1 MKKERIFTED
11 IEVPGI
17 VTQKAEAAFAQI
29 RKDGT
34 KSMKKITKK
43 KFWKTPAAVAASICL
58 VLVGGISVAAAVQHF
73 WGNAIEQD
81 LQGTDEQKEKLE
93 DAGMATVMADN
104 DVYKDQAVTV
114 NGVTITPNVVI
125 SDENFV
131 RVSFYVSGYAL
142 KENMAPEFAGREAYI
157 GNDPKEGGMIWSSGF
172 FDGIV
177 NAGDKSTYVD
187 GTPVETV
194 KDDEGYESDVPRYT
208 DSKGRLEFSFYMHD
222 PVNGESFLGK
232 SIHFTFHDLGSYTG
246 KMGDVQVDV
255 EGTWEF
261 DIKLSE
267 KSMAKKIQVNK
278 KIPDTVFTLKYVEV
292 SPISV
297 VAYTKGTGNV
307 ENPNDDFTAMNVI
320 GVLLKNGQKMAY
332 SYGGD
337 YEHINDGTKG
347 TAIKAKMS
355 LNQIIDPEEV
365 RGIVLRSDL
374 GKEYTVEFDN

>member
-1 MKKERIFTED
+1 MKDERIFTED

-17 VTQKAEAAFAQI
+17 VTQKAEVAFAQI

-34 KSMKKITKK
+34 KPMKKTTKK
-43 KFWKTPAAVAASICL
+43 KLWKTPTAVAASICL
-58 VLVGGISVAAAVQHF
+58 VLVGGITVTAAVQHF
-73 WGNAIEQD
+73 WGNAIEQE
-81 LQGTDEQKEKLE
+81 LQGTDEQREKLE

-104 DVYKDQAVTV
+104 DAYKDQAVTV

-125 SDENFV
+125 SDENYA
-131 RVSFYVSGYAL
+131 RVSFYISGYDL
-142 KENMAPEFAGREAYI
+142 KEDMAPEFAGMEAYI
-157 GNDPKEGGMIWSSGF
+157 GKNPGEESMVWSSGF

-177 NAGDKSTYVD
+177 YDGDKSTYVD

-208 DSKGRLEFSFYMHD
+208 DSKGRLEFSFYMHGLEE
-222 PVNGESFLGK
+222 GESFLGK
-232 SIHFTFHDLGSYTG
+232 TMHFAFYDLGSYAG

-267 KSMAKKIQVNK
+267 KSMAKKIEVNK

-297 VAYTKGTGNV
+297 VAYTKGTGSV
-307 ENPNDDFTAMNVI
+307 EKPNDDFTAMNVI
-320 GVLLKNGQKMAY
+320 GVLLKSGKEIAY

-347 TAIKAKMS
+347 TAIKAKVS
-355 LNQIIDPEEV
+355 LDQIIDPEDV
-365 RGIVLRSDL
+365 RGVVLRSDL

>member
-177 NAGDKSTYVD
+177 NDGDKSTYVD

-232 SIHFTFHDLGSYTG
+232 SIHLPSMISDRIR
-246 KMGDVQVDV
+246 
-255 EGTWEF
+255 ERWEMF
-261 DIKLSE
+261 RWMLKAHGNLIKLSE

-307 ENPNDDFTAMNVI
+307 ENPNDDFTAINVI

>member
-1 MKKERIFTED
+1 MKDERIFTED

-17 VTQKAEAAFAQI
+17 VTRKAEAAFAQI

-34 KSMKKITKK
+34 KPMKKTTKK

-73 WGNAIEQD
+73 WGNAIEQE
-81 LQGTDEQKEKLE
+81 LQGTDEQREKLE

-104 DVYKDQAVTV
+104 DAYKDQAVTV

-125 SDENFV
+125 SDENYA
-131 RVSFYVSGYAL
+131 RVSFYISGYDL
-142 KENMAPEFAGREAYI
+142 KEDMAPEFAGMEAYI
-157 GNDPKEGGMIWSSGF
+157 GKNPGEESMVWSSGF

-177 NAGDKSTYVD
+177 YDGDKSTYVD

-222 PVNGESFLGK
+222 LEEGESFLGK
-232 SIHFTFHDLGSYTG
+232 TMHFAFHDLGSYAG

-267 KSMAKKIQVNK
+267 KSMAKKIEVNK

-297 VAYTKGTGNV
+297 VAYTKGTGTV
-307 ENPNDDFTAMNVI
+307 EKPNDDFTAMNVI
-320 GVLLKNGQKMAY
+320 GVLLKSGKEIAY

-347 TAIKAKMS
+347 TAIKAKVS
-355 LNQIIDPEEV
+355 LDQIIDPEDV
-365 RGIVLRSDL
+365 RGVVLRSDL